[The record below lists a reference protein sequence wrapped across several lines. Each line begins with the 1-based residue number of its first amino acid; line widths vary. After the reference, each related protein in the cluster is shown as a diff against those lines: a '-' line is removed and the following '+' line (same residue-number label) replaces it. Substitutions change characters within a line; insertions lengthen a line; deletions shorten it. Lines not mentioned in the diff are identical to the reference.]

1 MSVCLVLPLKSLR
14 EGKTRLSSALDA
26 GKRAALIERLLAH
39 VLDQAAVFPGLQHTI
54 LVSACEHARGF
65 AEQRG
70 ASVLDEPVP
79 GLNPALGRALLT
91 VRALEYRKMMIVPC
105 DLPLVD
111 ADDLRCLSGAASSQ
125 AIAIAPDRSGL
136 GTNGICLPAGS
147 EFAFSFGEN
156 SFTRHAA
163 TVTRLRLQV
172 GRVERPRLAFD
183 VDTPA
188 DLWHLHNLESTA
200 ALPTQTFTVMR

>member
-26 GKRAALIERLLAH
+26 DERAALIERLLAH

-54 LVSACEHARGF
+54 LVSPSEEARAR

-70 ASVLDEPVP
+70 ARVLDEPVP
-79 GLNPALGRALLT
+79 GLNGALGQALLAA
-91 VRALEYRKMMIVPC
+91 RARSYDQMMIAPC

-111 ADDLRCLSGAASSQ
+111 ADDLRCLSDAASSHT
-125 AIAIAPDRSGL
+125 IAIASDRSGL
-136 GTNGICLPAGS
+136 GTNGICLPARID
-147 EFAFSFGEN
+147 FPFSFGAD
-156 SFTRHAA
+156 SFARHGETVAQLHLQLA
-163 TVTRLRLQV
+163 TI
-172 GRVERPRLAFD
+172 ERAGLAFD

-188 DLWHLHNLESTA
+188 DLRHLHTLESS
-200 ALPTQTFTVMR
+200 PVPR